1 MFGNRVKVILTENF
15 YVLSVLPFPLTT
27 DNNAKSLG
35 VIQTVRV
42 NAMQQK
48 MQSEAKTSK
57 SCYTTPQS
65 PQRQDQRICLLHSI
79 NKSHR
84 VNI

>member
-57 SCYTTPQS
+57 SCCTTPS
-65 PQRQDQRICLLHSI
+65 HPNGRINEYVYFIVSI
-79 NKSHR
+79 NH
-84 VNI
+84 IG

>member
-48 MQSEAKTSK
+48 MPRPLNRVILHHSH
-57 SCYTTPQS
+57 PNG
-65 PQRQDQRICLLHSI
+65 RINEYVYFIVSI
-79 NKSHR
+79 NH
-84 VNI
+84 IG